1 MLPIKIAFNYF
12 NFLFITFTISLF
24 SNLVFLSSNLIADN
38 THIIKNKKIAIII
51 SIAIIL
57 FSFLRIILMVGVAG
71 FEPAQSSSQN

>member
-1 MLPIKIAFNYF
+1 MKGAFILKDF
-12 NFLFITFTISLF
+12 F
-24 SNLVFLSSNLIADN
+24 DN
-38 THIIKNKKIAIII
+38 MNGKKIAIII